1 MQKSEKF
8 EIDKEILNVLKSDQK
23 LWNKYKELPDLYVRI
38 RIQSIQQA
46 KGNDKLFKSRLDKFI
61 ENTLNGKMYGNWNDG
76 GRLN

>member
-23 LWNKYKELPDLYVRI
+23 LWNKYKELTDLYVRI

-61 ENTLNGKMYGNWNDG
+61 ENTLNGKIYGNRNDG